1 MAWPFGTLKNENM
14 KNKSLP
20 FLAIVLL
27 FVLACQGKNQKSE
40 EQPIQHEIQLADS
53 ADQAIFSSFCEIARS
68 TSLDS
73 LSMGDRVIEVGK
85 LFLQT
90 PYVAGTLEGN
100 KKEKL
105 VVNLR
110 ELDCTTYLENV
121 VVFSEL
127 FSRKNVQTGDFLKEL
142 ERLRYRNEK
151 LTDYSSRLHYFSDWI
166 YENERKGIVK
176 NRTAEIGGVNYN
188 KSIHF
193 MSSHV
198 DSYPALKADTSL
210 VAKIRETEKDINE
223 RELFYLPEEQIQSVE
238 DKIQNG
244 DLIAITTQIKGLDI
258 SHVGIAI
265 HVDNRLHLLNA
276 SSRQEKVVIS
286 DLPLAE
292 MLMKSKYQ
300 SGIMV
305 CRLQ

>member
-1 MAWPFGTLKNENM
+1 MVWLFETLKNENM
-14 KNKSLP
+14 KNKSLF
-20 FLAIVLL
+20 FLAILLL
-27 FVLACQGKNQKSE
+27 FVMACQGKAKKSDETIMQKE
-40 EQPIQHEIQLADS
+40 VPFADS
-53 ADQAIFSSFCEIARS
+53 ADQTIFSSFREIANSRS
-68 TSLDS
+68 FYS
-73 LSMGDRVIEVGK
+73 LSMGDRVIKVAK

-100 KKEKL
+100 EKEKL

-121 VVFSEL
+121 VVLSEL
-127 FSRKNVQTGDFLKEL
+127 FSRKKVQTGDFVKEL
-142 ERLRYRNEK
+142 ERLRYRSGK

-166 YENERKGIVK
+166 FENEKKGIVK
-176 NRTAEIGGVNYN
+176 NITAEIGGIKYN
-188 KSIHF
+188 KTINF

-198 DSYPALKADTSL
+198 DSYQALKADTNL
-210 VAKIRETEKDINE
+210 VAKIREIENEINK
-223 RELFYLPEEQIQSVE
+223 RELFYLPEEQIQNAE

-244 DLIAITTQIKGLDI
+244 DIIAITTQIKGLDI

-265 HVDNRLHLLNA
+265 HVNNRLHLLNA
-276 SSRQEKVVIS
+276 SSRQKKVVIS

-292 MLMKSKYQ
+292 MLMQSKYQ